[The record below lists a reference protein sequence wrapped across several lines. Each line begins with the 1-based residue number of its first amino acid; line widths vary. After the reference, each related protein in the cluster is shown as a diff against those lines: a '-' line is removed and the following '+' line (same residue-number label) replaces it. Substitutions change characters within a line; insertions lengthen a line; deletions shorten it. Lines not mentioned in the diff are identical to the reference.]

1 MKKQNLYLLISIFS
15 LVLIA
20 GLFSAIFVLNN
31 KNQDSNYL
39 ADNTLLPIDLSGI
52 LTSVGKA
59 DNPQVISEPE
69 ATIPVV
75 KLLFVGDV
83 MLDRNV
89 YKKTKL
95 AGDYNHPFS
104 LLAWPDEYD
113 FRIANLEGPITDN
126 KSIVTPQN
134 LAFTFSPLFLETLKN
149 NFDIVNLANN
159 HTNNFGNKGL
169 RTTREYL
176 DKHSLG
182 YFGDP
187 YNTSDEMVKI
197 IEKDGVKIALVGFN
211 QLVNK
216 GFNIFLEAVSSSKSQ
231 ADFVIAFPHWGIE
244 YSSINPGEIQ
254 KKQARQIIDAGA
266 DLIIGSHP
274 HVVQPVEE
282 YNGKYIFY
290 SLGNFIFDQY
300 FSKETMSGLAISL
313 ELVKIDDVFQENF
326 RLWPIDINKES
337 QAKIL
342 LGDERLNVLMDLSRY
357 WLVNT
362 STKDL
367 LLK

>member
-1 MKKQNLYLLISIFS
+1 MKKQNLYLLISIIS
-15 LVLIA
+15 IILIA

-31 KNQDSNYL
+31 KSRGSIYL
-39 ADNTLLPIDLSGI
+39 AGNTLLPIDLAGV

-59 DNPQVISEPE
+59 DNPQEISEPQ
-69 ATIPVV
+69 ATIPVI

-89 YKKTKL
+89 FKKTKL

-104 LLAWPDEYD
+104 LLVWPDEYD
-113 FRIANLEGPITDN
+113 FKIANLEGPITDN
-126 KSIVTPQN
+126 RSIVTPQN
-134 LAFTFSPLFLETLKN
+134 LTFTFSPLFLNALKN
-149 NFDIVNLANN
+149 SFDIVDLANN
-159 HTNNFGNKGL
+159 HTNNFGEKGL
-169 RTTREYL
+169 NSTRDYL
-176 DKHSLG
+176 DKNDIG

-187 YNTSDEMVKI
+187 YNTFDKMVKV
-197 IEKDGVKIALVGFN
+197 IEKDGIEIALVGFN
-211 QLVNK
+211 QLANK
-216 GFNIFLEAVSSSKSQ
+216 GFDNLLEAVNTSVSQ

-244 YSSINPGEIQ
+244 YSSINPGEVQ

-266 DLIIGSHP
+266 DLIIGTHP

-282 YNGKYIFY
+282 YKGKFIFY

-313 ELVKIDDVFQENF
+313 ELVKINEIIKQNF
-326 RLWPIDINKES
+326 RIYPIDINKES

-342 LGDERLNVLMDLSRY
+342 LGEERLGVLQEFSKH
-357 WLVNT
+357 WLVST